1 MTPDQEERI
10 RQRAHELWEREGR
23 PHGRH
28 DNHWQ
33 QARDEIEAESL
44 QMESMKGVSADP
56 TQDSPAPSPK
66 RRARPA
72 KAEGSVADPSAP
84 KRRKPAAESTQPD
97 AAPAPARR
105 RSTKAAT
112 DSDEQVAAHGSVQA
126 GAPKSRKRKPAAGE
140 TEPDDA
146 PTA

>member
-72 KAEGSVADPSAP
+72 KAEGSAADPSAP

-97 AAPAPARR
+97 AAPARR